1 MTNVKF
7 NVHDMMIFQQQ
18 KDFIDTAIVPLVH
31 LDFSVPKLL
40 QSSAAANYL
49 FALTNYIEQQFKGR
63 VVLLP
68 PVCYTT
74 LLRSK
79 ELIQNVH
86 SELENAGFKHVFYMT
101 SDVCWRNLGEGHS
114 IIWMPAIPLES
125 MDDNIRSSI
134 LEEQFKQIVP
144 QMITEWSHV

>member
-1 MTNVKF
+1 MNVKF
-7 NVHDMMIFQQQ
+7 NVHDMTIFQQQ

-31 LDFSVPKLL
+31 LDFSVPQLL

-49 FALTNYIEQQFKGR
+49 LSLTNYIEQQFKGR

-68 PVCYTT
+68 PVCYTV

-86 SELENAGFKHVFYMT
+86 AELQNAGFKHVFYIT
-101 SDVCWRNLGEGHS
+101 SDVSWRKLGEGHT
-114 IIWMPAIPLES
+114 IIWMPPIPLES
-125 MDDNIRSSI
+125 MDVNVRTSI
-134 LEEQFKQIVP
+134 LEEQLKQIMP
-144 QMITEWSHV
+144 QMADAWSASL

>member
-1 MTNVKF
+1 MNVKF
-7 NVHDMMIFQQQ
+7 NVHDMTIFQQQ

-31 LDFSVPKLL
+31 IGFFFFLLL

-49 FALTNYIEQQFKGR
+49 LTLTNYIEQQFKGR

-79 ELIQNVH
+79 ELIQNVQA
-86 SELENAGFKHVFYMT
+86 ELENGGFKHVFYMT
-101 SDVCWRNLGEGHS
+101 SDVLWRKLGEGQH
-114 IIWMPAIPLES
+114 IIWMPAIPFES
-125 MDDNIRSSI
+125 MDQNVRTSI
-134 LEEQFKQIVP
+134 LEEQLKEIVP
-144 QMITEWSHV
+144 QMTRVWSGG